1 MGLFYIF
8 AKTILLIMDIDSL
21 KQNGFEG
28 FLSIKSLREN
38 PYKIPLVKG
47 VYVVLYL
54 QGIEPSFL
62 ETGTGGFFKGKDPN
76 VSRAELRE
84 NWVEGADVIYIGKA
98 GGTASNATLRS
109 RLTQYLKFGNG
120 KNIGH
125 WGGRYIWQIENADN
139 LKICWK
145 PIMGEPSDIESEMI
159 EQFKHEHMGKRP
171 FANLK
176 D

>member
-1 MGLFYIF
+1 
-8 AKTILLIMDIDSL
+8 MDIDSL

-28 FLSIKSLREN
+28 FLSVKFLREN
-38 PYKIPLVKG
+38 PSMIPQMMG
-47 VYVVLYL
+47 VYVVIYP
-54 QGIEPSFL
+54 QGQELSFL

-76 VSRAELRE
+76 VSIAELRE
-84 NWVEGADVIYIGKA
+84 SWVEGADVIYIGKA

-109 RLTQYLKFGNG
+109 RLIQYLKFGNG

-125 WGGRYIWQIENADN
+125 WGGRYIWQIKNADN
-139 LKICWK
+139 LMICWK
-145 PIMGEPSDIESEMI
+145 TVIGEPRDIESEMI